1 MEARGGPRSEVRP
14 TPPTRYI
21 SNETRTD
28 YCACVCVC
36 VCASPLRNAP
46 WCWWELVLIKGSRWW
61 SRCVREESQKGQERC
76 VTHHCRVL
84 PKLKGV
90 MSPEPM
96 KIPPDA
102 NDCNGFSLCTR
113 EVRLSGPGPDWLRPW
128 VFTAP
133 FDFSASCL
141 TFGTQSTAVHNAA
154 PSQFNQRFCSEN
166 NLNPPLRQI
175 EILSLCFLINLA
187 D

>member
-1 MEARGGPRSEVRP
+1 MEARGGPRRLAQPGPAHSTHP
-14 TPPTRYI
+14 LHKQW
-21 SNETRTD
+21 NKNWLL
-28 YCACVCVC
+28 CVC

-84 PKLKGV
+84 SKLKGV
-90 MSPEPM
+90 MSPEHM

-113 EVRLSGPGPDWLRPW
+113 EVRLSFPGPDWLRPW
-128 VFTAP
+128 VFRAP
-133 FDFSASCL
+133 FDFSAWCL
-141 TFGTQSTAVHNAA
+141 TFMLYITQRRRISISTSARKTIRTLRSARL
-154 PSQFNQRFCSEN
+154 RFCH
-166 NLNPPLRQI
+166 
-175 EILSLCFLINLA
+175 CVFW
-187 D
+187 